1 MEQIGFTEENLEEAR
16 RICRYWQESFEAG
29 TAATTTTFECLG
41 ENLAGVDIVN
51 MGPHSVARA
60 LNRGYE
66 PKGINRASANGKGGM
81 QLIMIKP
88 DVEQPKLELEVI
100 ENPEPLDVSEPLEVP
115 QLALTG

>member
-29 TAATTTTFECLG
+29 TAATTSTFECLG

-51 MGPHSVARA
+51 MGAHSVARA

-66 PKGINRASANGKGGM
+66 PKGINRASADGRGAI
-81 QLIMIKP
+81 QLIMVKP
-88 DVEQPKLELEVI
+88 DMEAPKLELEVI
-100 ENPEPLDVSEPLEVP
+100 ENSEPVDVIEPMDVP